1 MYIGIFF
8 DKSVFRKLEMEF
20 GFDFPNHYAHH
31 VTLWHSSDKN
41 PMPEIDYG
49 KEVSVVVTGVVADE
63 YAQTLVVD
71 IPFQI
76 RKIPHITMSTASG
89 VKPYYSNRLLQ
100 NQKPIAVS
108 RLTIKGKIG
117 WWDGNSIRYDP
128 IS

>member
-63 YAQTLVVD
+63 YAQTQSIINFL
-71 IPFQI
+71 PFRI
-76 RKIPHITMSTASG
+76 RFRQFH
-89 VKPYYSNRLLQ
+89 Q
-100 NQKPIAVS
+100 
-108 RLTIKGKIG
+108 
-117 WWDGNSIRYDP
+117 
-128 IS
+128 